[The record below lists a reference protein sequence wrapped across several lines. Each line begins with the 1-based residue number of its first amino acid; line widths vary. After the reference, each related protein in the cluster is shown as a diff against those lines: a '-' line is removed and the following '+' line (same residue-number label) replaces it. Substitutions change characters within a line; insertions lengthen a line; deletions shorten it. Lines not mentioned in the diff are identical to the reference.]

1 MLRIVT
7 LIALFTHQGING
19 NDGPAGP
26 PGIPGCNGTKVTL
39 FSRILLNFRVYSL
52 KHIIVR
58 TSDHVLVRL
67 VFQGAQGI
75 SGTPGF
81 PGLQGPPVSKQTM

>member
-1 MLRIVT
+1 MLRIVS
-7 LIALFTHQGING
+7 LIALFTCQGING

-26 PGIPGCNGTKVTL
+26 PGIPGCNGTKVTP
-39 FSRILLNFRVYSL
+39 FFPQILLNFRVDSL
-52 KHIIVR
+52 EHIIVR
-58 TSDHVLVRL
+58 TSDHVRL

>member
-7 LIALFTHQGING
+7 LTALFTCQGING

-39 FSRILLNFRVYSL
+39 FSQTLLNFRVDSL
-52 KHIIVR
+52 EHIIVR
-58 TSDHVLVRL
+58 ISDHARVCLSFREHKESAALL
-67 VFQGAQGI
+67 VFLV
-75 SGTPGF
+75 F
-81 PGLQGPPVSKQTM
+81 KDLL